1 MADNPIIW
9 HASRAETEKIIQL
22 IDLLEQARD
31 TIKLYPDTSL
41 DIAMNP
47 EDRTLTFS
55 IHEDWSRDK
64 VIPNHDLGDK
74 TISRSKSIV
83 LNF

>member
-9 HASRAETEKIIQL
+9 HASRAETEQVIQL

-41 DIAMNP
+41 DIVVNL

-55 IHEDWSRDK
+55 IHEDWSRDDA
-64 VIPNHDLGDK
+64 IPNHDLGDK
-74 TISRSKSIV
+74 NISRSKSIV
-83 LNF
+83 LDF